1 MCLAIPGQ
9 IVEIVDV
16 ENQLAKVEVS
26 GVRRNINVGLLRPEQ
41 AQIGNWVLVHVG
53 FALSQIDEKE
63 AHETLELLRGMGEA
77 LQEEYEAM
85 EASARLYESE
95 MLMET

>member
-26 GVRRNINVGLLRPEQ
+26 GVRRNINVGLLSPEQ
-41 AQIGNWVLVHVG
+41 SQIGNWVLVHVG

-63 AHETLELLRGMGEA
+63 ARETLELLRGMGDV
-77 LQEEYEAM
+77 LDEEYAAM
-85 EASARLYESE
+85 EASARLHMESG
-95 MLMET
+95 